1 MKKFV
6 IMALI
11 TMMVAGAAFA
21 QLADGISV
29 NAWGR
34 VMFTPLRVFGAEK
47 AAGETP
53 DEVVSWVNKGTYD
66 LDTDTGKIVQDDDW
80 QPEIKKNKTTATV
93 GTGAS
98 WGGAQARV
106 DFRINGGTDYVGFSV
121 ASNAESG
128 NLGSHDNG
136 YHIWVKPTGTDILK
150 ITAGAFV
157 DETLRGKV
165 GNLDGGFSNV
175 LVGREV
181 PEEDSIFQRF
191 GASGGNESTWL
202 KTPNAFMISSAPVE
216 GAYIGILVPGARDPS
231 WSDDIG
237 GTTKAMDAYRF
248 MHIGAGYNIDGI
260 GHVRAQWIGGW
271 FGKIDLEKVGDDYA
285 DQKYDVLPGSNPA
298 RIEAAFALTALD
310 NLLVDLG
317 AKFWLPISDKDG
329 EKKESNGV
337 HVGLGANFRADAF
350 AIGAHIDADLGG
362 YSRSDKDD
370 KSSNGLESL
379 RIGLV
384 PTYDLDF
391 ATVGASLAM
400 LVGTNGKDYDGE
412 KIKGSDMR
420 LGFGGFISKGLAG
433 GSLKAGLAYSTATIK
448 SGYEEPSGVSI
459 NGASGRGVFQIPVI
473 LEYAFF

>member
-34 VMFTPLRVFGAEK
+34 AMFTPLRVFGAEK

-53 DEVVSWVNKGTYD
+53 DKIPVGDPEDPAWDGTMID
-66 LDTDTGKIVQDDDW
+66 NVTV
-80 QPEIKKNKTTATV
+80 ATV

-98 WGGAQARV
+98 WGGDKARV

-121 ASNAESG
+121 ASNGESG

-136 YHIWVKPTGTDILK
+136 AHIWVKPAGTDILK
-150 ITAGAFV
+150 ITAGSFV

-202 KTPNAFMISSAPVE
+202 TAPNAFMISSAPVE
-216 GAYIGILVPGARDPS
+216 GAYIGILVPGARDPW
-231 WSDDIG
+231 WSDDIN

-260 GHVRAQWIGGW
+260 GHIRAQWIGGW
-271 FGKIDLEKVGDDYA
+271 FGKIDPEKLADDKA
-285 DQKYDVLPGSNPA
+285 ASKYDVGPGDNPA

-310 NLLVDLG
+310 NLLVDIG

-329 EKKESNGV
+329 EEKASNGV
-337 HVGLGANFRADAF
+337 HVGLGATFRAEAF
-350 AIGAHIDADLGG
+350 AIGAHIDTDLGG
-362 YSRSDKDD
+362 YHRKNKDD

-400 LVGTNGKDYDGE
+400 LVNTAGKDEDGE
-412 KIKGSDMR
+412 KIKGSAMR

-433 GSLKAGLAYSTATIK
+433 GSLKAGLAYSTPTII
-448 SGYEEPSGVSI
+448 SGLENDDS
-459 NGASGRGVFQIPVI
+459 NGSFGRGVFQIPVI